1 MTSALSSIER
11 ELSAGMKRIVEAPK
25 KLLDKMDVDATVWLG
40 EQVARKGALTMLLT
54 PLRYVEAWYWTCA
67 LRDGF
72 VVLCGLPAPP
82 RAPNAP
88 RTPGGAAGGAFE
100 GLPATPR
107 PAPACVEERPFLSTA
122 RLICDIA
129 IMLPRPGLGV
139 QFPAALSALAL
150 GAGTVVTWKMARA
163 AAAGKGAAA
172 PAWLALGSALLWPV
186 LAGAAVTL
194 NECSSDIALNRG
206 DVWAPFGYAPRG
218 AGAAAPAAAAAAAA
232 AAAGA
237 DAGADA
243 GEDGESL
250 PLLDLGGAGAAAEPF
265 MDLGGAGAAAEPFTD
280 LGGAGAAA
288 EPFTIRTP
296 RADADAPQPL
306 VPRGFSLRV
315 GRRHQRRRW
324 WWVFGFSLSSAG
336 LWSVATGVARSALET
351 TFANAVAST
360 IEVLRKSAPSWLP
373 DTMVTASSLWSE
385 GPIKAQ
391 ALGALAYVVFLALS
405 KVDAHDHN
413 GNYHRVRLIHAL
425 MNKLDV

>member
-139 QFPAALSALAL
+139 QFPAALSTLVLA
-150 GAGTVVTWKMARA
+150 AGTVVTWKMARA

-232 AAAGA
+232 AGAGA

-250 PLLDLGGAGAAAEPF
+250 PLLDLGGAGAAAEP
-265 MDLGGAGAAAEPFTD
+265 G
-280 LGGAGAAA
+280 
-288 EPFTIRTP
+288 TIRTP